1 MTTTTTPLDPLA
13 NPPLSPSLQN
23 EAIYQKIRLIG
34 KVGLVLSSM
43 MLVLFTLVLLLFL
56 IVVILDLID
65 PSEKIIL
72 GNDAVPATLYSLLV
86 LAPLMALA
94 WCRIFRRFT
103 PNKLL
108 SQKTVKLIMQ
118 ATILGFIGSIIPC
131 NLVPDPRAYW
141 IIYIFAILGAVM
153 EALPLLALGYVL
165 KLSLTLKEENDYTV

>member
-118 ATILGFIGSIIPC
+118 ATILGFIGSITPFYHA
-131 NLVPDPRAYW
+131 PDPSVYW
-141 IIYIFAILGAVM
+141 IIYLFDILLAVW
-153 EALPLLALGYVL
+153 EALPLLALGYAL
-165 KLSLTLKEENDYTV
+165 KLSLALKEENDYTV